1 MKNVINPIRISRKLK
16 KKIIEKY
23 SRQSYKLIMS
33 GEYSIKYCSMSVF
46 FNNKWLNVLNY
57 HLVKN

>member
-1 MKNVINPIRISRKLK
+1 MKNIIEPIRLPRKLK

-23 SRQSYKLIMS
+23 SRASYKLIMS
-33 GEYSIKYCSMSVF
+33 GEYAVQYCNLIVF
-46 FNNKWLNVLNY
+46 FNNKWIKVLNY